1 MESLKPCK
9 ANSFL
14 TLLIFFS
21 STLLCVQAVA
31 PSGTIERAARQ
42 QLLAS
47 IPPVHEATPTSSGS
61 SQLFLTSPSGKYSA
75 FLLRRETSFG
85 AGGFGND
92 FCYIQVQD
100 ESGQS
105 VWESECASVSN
116 VNSCTLVFSDAG
128 LEIFDGSRSSWD
140 TNADG
145 EQLET
150 LEMLDKGDMQIRD
163 KDGNLI
169 WKASDNPISN
179 QNCGSIGAP
188 GLAPALPPFAKPI
201 SNGNLPFGQS
211 ANNQGQNSQLGDQQ
225 QLGDSRQNINQPFSG
240 LNQLGSP
247 LGQTFGVNQ
256 QQPLIDNT
264 PFNSASSREAPLK
277 FGVALVTMITI
288 LTYFG
293 FLL

>member
-1 MESLKPCK
+1 MESHKPNE
-9 ANSFL
+9 ANLFL
-14 TLLIFFS
+14 CFLIFLFS
-21 STLLCVQAVA
+21 SLLLVQAA
-31 PSGTIERAARQ
+31 TPPGTIERTARQ

-47 IPPVHEATPTSSGS
+47 IPPIHEATPTSGS

-201 SNGNLPFGQS
+201 SNGNLHFGQS

-225 QLGDSRQNINQPFSG
+225 PLEQLGDHLNHQPYSAPNQPFG
-240 LNQLGSP
+240 ANQ
-247 LGQTFGVNQ
+247 QQQQ

-264 PFNSASSREAPLK
+264 PFDSGSSRIRFTLIPL
-277 FGVALVTMITI
+277 
-288 LTYFG
+288 LTLMTCFG
-293 FLL
+293 FIL